1 MWKCYLCKGTIYAAL
16 AVLLYFAIQA
26 ILTGGALGSIF
37 SALGASGAAGK
48 SGFTAW
54 TAFITWLAPEGAAA
68 AVKTALGYKV
78 FAAILV
84 AGAAVVY
91 ALADIVSWL
100 VCLICQ
106 AIGACKECEKPS
118 ILR

>member
-16 AVLLYFAIQA
+16 AVLLFLAIKA

-37 SALGASGAAGK
+37 SALGAKAAAGK
-48 SGFTAW
+48 SGFAAW
-54 TAFITWLAPEGAAA
+54 TTFITWLAPEGAAA

-78 FAAILV
+78 FAAILT
-84 AGAAVVY
+84 AGAAAVY
-91 ALADIVSWL
+91 LIADIVAWL

-106 AIGACKECEKPS
+106 AIGACEECEKPS